1 MKKDGGS
8 WDQKALRMRKIR
20 VIFVKENFKNSYLL
34 VFHPKCYDYFFYFID
49 LEQESKLKI

>member
-20 VIFVKENFKNSYLL
+20 VIFVKENFKNSYLP
-34 VFHPKCYDYFFYFID
+34 VRTYSRISSGTKVDQ
-49 LEQESKLKI
+49 LEQLYKIL